1 MVEVVEE
8 DTFAAR
14 ALSLRRR
21 QRARPLLRSP
31 TGVAGAR
38 ILPQRKPPPQPP
50 PSGTTST
57 KKEEE
62 EAKKNRAEEKR

>member
-21 QRARPLLRSP
+21 QRARPLRSP

-38 ILPQRKPPPQPP
+38 ILQRKPPPPP
-50 PSGTTST
+50 PPPGTILT

>member
-38 ILPQRKPPPQPP
+38 ILQRKPPPPPP